1 MTFTEMK
8 NGQIRLRILQLL
20 AQAPG
25 YQANDGELSG
35 MLKMCGHQ
43 VSHDLLNTQLSWMTE
58 QGLLSENTIVGSLQ
72 VVKLTAR
79 GEDVAHGVVQVP
91 GVQRPGPED
100 SI

>member
-1 MTFTEMK
+1 MNFAELK
-8 NGQIRLRILQLL
+8 NSQIRLRILQLL

-25 YQANDGELSG
+25 YQANNGEISG
-35 MLKMCGHQ
+35 MLRLCGHQ
-43 VSHDLLNTQLSWMTE
+43 VSHDLLNTQLAWMTE
-58 QGLLSENTIVGSLQ
+58 QGLLSETAVIGSLL

-79 GEDVAHGVVQVP
+79 GEDVARGVVQAP